1 MGNFTETELALI
13 GAQSV
18 RWPAADTSVQWQ
30 ALHKVITTA
39 RQARRNAD
47 TEITAVEGDPE
58 LSLQGKKRRSAEIA
72 MKAIDSLE
80 TGKQLPQAEEAV
92 GRILGRNPG
101 EFAAKEQLSIGLET
115 ARQAIAQAERK
126 IAGRAQLKR

>member
-39 RQARRNAD
+39 RQAARNAD

-72 MKAIDSLE
+72 MKAMNSLE
-80 TGKQLPQAEEAV
+80 TGTHLPHAEQAV
-92 GRILGRNPG
+92 GRVLGRNP
-101 EFAAKEQLSIGLET
+101 EELAAKKQLSIGLET
-115 ARQAIAQAERK
+115 ARQSIAQAARK
-126 IAGRAQLKR
+126 IAGRVQLDK